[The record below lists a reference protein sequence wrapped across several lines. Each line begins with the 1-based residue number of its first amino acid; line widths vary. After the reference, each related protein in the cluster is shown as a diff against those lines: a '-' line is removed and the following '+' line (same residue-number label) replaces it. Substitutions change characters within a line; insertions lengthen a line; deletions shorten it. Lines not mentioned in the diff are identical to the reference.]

1 MLNKA
6 FSNSKYERVMK
17 STADEWRK
25 FCKRHPNAEA
35 TVEEYLQ
42 TPIVR
47 YAIEHTYLVLDK
59 TQWSDLLRRTL
70 MLMYGALSPRL
81 IAKLSEICRYE
92 TLCGVMALAVDYA
105 GPPTLEQLS
114 GEHDD
119 EDFSGTPIDEAGVTT
134 VNIGDLPVD
143 IREALDMRI
152 PILHAACEKLAF
164 CCYPTDPLAGLGKI
178 LNGLELPF
186 SVHNAIV
193 EAFQDELEEDFE
205 PSIAS

>member
-6 FSNSKYERVMK
+6 FSNSKYELVMK
-17 STADEWRK
+17 STGEEWKK
-25 FCKRHPNAEA
+25 FCKRHPNAEV

-47 YAIEHTYLVLDK
+47 YAMEHTYLVLDK
-59 TQWSDLLRRTL
+59 TQWPDLLRRTL
-70 MLMYGALSPRL
+70 MLMYGALTPRL

-92 TLCGVMALAVDYA
+92 TLCGVMALAIEYA
-105 GPPTLEQLS
+105 DPPTLEQLS

-119 EDFSGTPIDEAGVTT
+119 DNFDGTPLDEFAGNV
-134 VNIGDLPVD
+134 VNIGDLP
-143 IREALDMRI
+143 IPIAEALDMRV
-152 PILHAACEKLAF
+152 PILHAACEKLAY
-164 CCYPTDPLAGLGKI
+164 CCYPTNPLQGLAVI
-178 LNGLELPF
+178 LNNLELPF

-193 EAFQDELEEDFE
+193 EAFQDDLDEDFE